1 MYVYMEFPFGFKV
14 NKQPE
19 IVLNQDQNK
28 IIISTWNWRK
38 FGYKRKLVQI
48 LPNGDIRVTK
58 F

>member
-1 MYVYMEFPFGFKV
+1 MEFPFGFKV